1 MLFGRDPHKL
11 YPHDRLLRA
20 TVLRLIPGFV
30 TPNVLTWLRFVLTP
44 FVLYLLY
51 VEDYAAGVPLFVLT
65 AFTDALDGSL
75 ARVRKQITDWGSMY
89 DPIADKLLIGSVLLV
104 VVVRHMNPLFGIII
118 VALEVLI
125 VIGGV
130 IHKRRGH
137 LIMANGVGKIKMLLQ
152 FLGVTLLL
160 LAVWT
165 GIDLFIPFSMATFS
179 LAIAFAVLSLL
190 TYGL

>member
-1 MLFGRDPHKL
+1 MLLQRDPLQL

-20 TVLRLIPGFV
+20 TVLRLIPSFV
-30 TPNVLTWLRFVLTP
+30 TPNVLTWLRFLLTP
-44 FVLYLLY
+44 LVLYLLY
-51 VEDYAAGVPLFVLT
+51 VEDYAAGVPLFILT

-75 ARVRKQITDWGSMY
+75 ARVRKQVTEWGSLY
-89 DPIADKLLIGSVLLV
+89 DPIADKFLIGSVLLIIV
-104 VVVRHMNPLFGIII
+104 IRHMNPIFGIVI
-118 VALEVLI
+118 VALEVMI

-130 IHKRRGH
+130 IRKRRGH
-137 LIMANGVGKIKMLLQ
+137 AVMANGVGKIKMLLQ
-152 FLGVTLLL
+152 FLGVTFLL

-165 GIDLFIPFSMATFS
+165 NVALFIPFSMATLS

>member
-1 MLFGRDPHKL
+1 MLFRRDPTKL
-11 YPHDRLLRA
+11 YAHDRLLRA

-51 VEDYAAGVPLFVLT
+51 VGDYAAGVPLFVLT

-75 ARVRKQITDWGSMY
+75 ARVRKQITEWGSVY
-89 DPIADKLLIGSVLLV
+89 DPIADKVLIGSVLLLIV
-104 VVVRHMNPLFGIII
+104 IRHMNPAFGIAI
-118 VALEVLI
+118 VALEALI

-130 IHKRRGH
+130 IRKRRGDV
-137 LIMANGVGKIKMLLQ
+137 LMANGVGKVKMLLQ
-152 FLGVTLLL
+152 FFGVTFLL

-165 GIDLFIPFSMATFS
+165 GNDAFLPLSTATLSF
-179 LAIAFAVLSLL
+179 AIAFGVLSLF